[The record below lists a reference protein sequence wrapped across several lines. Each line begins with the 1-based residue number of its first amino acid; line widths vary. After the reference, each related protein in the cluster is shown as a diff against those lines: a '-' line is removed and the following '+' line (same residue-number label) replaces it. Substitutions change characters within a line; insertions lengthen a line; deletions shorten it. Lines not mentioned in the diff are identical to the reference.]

1 MKGEGIPFQ
10 RIRRITGYLVGSLER
25 FNNATLE
32 DILNTVEILRGITSQ
47 LNLRAGL
54 EGMMTSM
61 ITPLF
66 SMGSESLQQEV
77 HITAE
82 FPNVQSHEEAFK
94 TLVNE
99 ASQYANRY

>member
-1 MKGEGIPFQ
+1 
-10 RIRRITGYLVGSLER
+10 
-25 FNNATLE
+25 
-32 DILNTVEILRGITSQ
+32 
-47 LNLRAGL
+47 
-54 EGMMTSM
+54 MMASM

-66 SMGSESLQQEV
+66 SNNNETLQQEV

-82 FPNVQSHEEAFK
+82 FPNVSDRNEIEEAFK